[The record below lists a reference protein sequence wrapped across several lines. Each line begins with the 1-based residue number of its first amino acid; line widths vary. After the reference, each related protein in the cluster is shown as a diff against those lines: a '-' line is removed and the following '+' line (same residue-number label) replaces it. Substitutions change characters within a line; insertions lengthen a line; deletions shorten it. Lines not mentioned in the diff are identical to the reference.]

1 MCLSSRSRQELSN
14 ELLSIRLQNLAS
26 IQPRTSPPKIQISFP
41 PRQFDFISVS
51 HRCISLQRGAPE
63 KVVLHRDCSKRSPQD
78 QQAIR
83 YHATTENARKLASDP
98 LKESD
103 ILAAAAEKER
113 SALLSSASL
122 SKLRCDLSLCF
133 FFNSLLIKSSARPR
147 GRRASWPEPTI
158 SPGSFL
164 HHDPRERRAE

>member
-1 MCLSSRSRQELSN
+1 MLAKFGVDTAEN
-14 ELLSIRLQNLAS
+14 EPQ
-26 IQPRTSPPKIQISFP
+26 KIQISIP

-83 YHATTENARKLASDP
+83 YRATTENARKLASDP

-103 ILAAAAEKER
+103 VLAAAAEKER
-113 SALLSSASL
+113 SALFSSASL

-133 FFNSLLIKSSARPR
+133 FSSHSLLIKSSAPPR
-147 GRRASWPEPTI
+147 GRRASWPEPTT
-158 SPGSFL
+158 SHGSFL
-164 HHDPRERRAE
+164 HHDPLRLPSRSGEEVRELSKFGLTLY